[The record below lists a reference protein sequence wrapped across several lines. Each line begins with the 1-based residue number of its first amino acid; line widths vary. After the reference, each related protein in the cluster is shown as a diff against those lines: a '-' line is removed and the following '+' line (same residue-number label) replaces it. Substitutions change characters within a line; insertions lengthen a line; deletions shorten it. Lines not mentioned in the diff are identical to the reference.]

1 MDFQPS
7 PRSAEL
13 TQRVRD
19 FIRQRIKPVEA
30 DYWHAVREAAPD
42 GDWSNWQVPSVIE
55 ELKAAARAEG

>member
-42 GDWSNWQVPSVIE
+42 GDWSGWQVPP
-55 ELKAAARAEG
+55 